1 MRSRWL
7 STFSLL
13 GMLLILLGIVGKII
27 GPRFIYDP
35 GQMPDGNEAWYYL
48 AVGAL
53 MLLNGLVSPALTAE
67 EKKEAQKAEDAP
79 APARNPGA
87 RPVVAT
93 TADKGDNA

>member
-1 MRSRWL
+1 
-7 STFSLL
+7 
-13 GMLLILLGIVGKII
+13 MLLILLGIVGKII

-35 GQMPDGNEAWYYL
+35 GQVPDGNEAWYYL

-79 APARNPGA
+79 AAAAPTRNPDT